1 MQICTTIQ
9 DVPEE
14 VIEISDDESI
24 TFTPR
29 DEWINYPVTFKQR
42 PHDPTWSP
50 WCEREESDVMSV
62 GSFGGDTDYQWS
74 IDDLTFLDDV

>member
-1 MQICTTIQ
+1 MQVCVTIQ

-14 VIEISDDESI
+14 VIVVSDDESI
-24 TFTPR
+24 EFTPES
-29 DEWINYPVTFKQR
+29 EWINYPVYKVR

-50 WCEREESDVMSV
+50 WCQSEQSEVMSI

-74 IDDLTFLDDV
+74 IDDLDFLNDV